1 MSSLISWFNTEFD
14 KYIQNEIKDL
24 EPQVQQL
31 ARQIEDIIKGYVPID
46 TEELK
51 DNIVVQHRLS
61 DEKMGYIIDITIPDI
76 ELYYQN
82 KTIKAIKLAGILQ
95 AGRGKNGVIL
105 KRTSSNTYATAGSVT
120 ANWWSDA
127 MMEIERLV
135 G

>member
-105 KRTSSNTYATAGSVT
+105 KRTRSNTYATAGSVT